1 MLLSP
6 WVGILLLLGPWVGI
20 LIYFLQLFERGVGV
34 DLRGCYAF
42 VSQETTDAF
51 QPGTVVQHRRGER
64 VPQHV
69 W

>member
-34 DLRGCYAF
+34 DLRRLKAF
-42 VSQETTDAF
+42 MPPQLLHTLKS
-51 QPGTVVQHRRGER
+51 GTIVQHRCGKA
-64 VPQHV
+64 VSQHMR
-69 W
+69 